1 VSTALDRRRT
11 SAPRAGAGIA
21 ILLAGVWLRRAV
33 RWICRRAPATA
44 AGLAASIPVLVSAI
58 HAAVI
63 GWEPA
68 GDDGIIVTRGFD
80 VLTSHSP
87 LVGQYSESGY
97 LTGQIVHSPGPLLYW
112 LLAIPARF
120 LSVSG
125 IPVWM
130 GIVNTLAI
138 VATVALA
145 RRRGG
150 LVLMFAAAIAIAL
163 MCQSLPSESFH
174 DVWNPAAGLF
184 PFLLLI
190 FLCWS
195 VACGERR
202 LLPATALVASFVTQ
216 THLTYVAPTIGMAAI
231 AVLGFGAGLWHRRW
245 RPPGLRRW
253 VLATLAVV
261 LVCWAPPLL
270 DEIEHSPGNLALL
283 AETTGSSQPRL
294 GADVGWHAV
303 VRAVG
308 ITPWWLYQPHS
319 EWNRKADVRQ
329 TPSSARADS
338 AIAILA
344 ILGLICAI
352 ALARRRR
359 DLASAAALALVMAGA
374 LDVNVA
380 QTPNTTV
387 LAATVGYTAWWG
399 SILGMWAYLVIAW
412 ALWSALL
419 ALLARRGSHRRVLA
433 TAARW
438 WRRRRLTLV
447 ASLLCLGGA
456 AATGTAVAS
465 TETPDS
471 HYREYEPIARIVAAL
486 DRSVPR
492 GVTVRYSLGAQ
503 SVSTQPMEPAIRYG
517 LVRHGDTPL
526 SKGALQ
532 RLGTHYE
539 LVHQHYSWFV
549 YIADGAGRVARMVR
563 VVTVRF
569 RTGFGENVFSAYVAT
584 VAPSGRLEPRLG

>member
-1 VSTALDRRRT
+1 VRIALDRRRIRG
-11 SAPRAGAGIA
+11 PRAWAGIA
-21 ILLAGVWLRRAV
+21 IVVAGMWLARAARWL
-33 RWICRRAPATA
+33 CRRAPELA
-44 AGLAASIPVLVSAI
+44 AGITASIPVLVSAI
-58 HAAVI
+58 HAAVV

-68 GDDGIIVTRGFD
+68 GDDGIIVTRAFD

-97 LTGQIVHSPGPLLYW
+97 ITGQIVHTPGPLLYW

-120 LSVSG
+120 GSVAS
-125 IPVWM
+125 IAVWM

-138 VATVALA
+138 VAAVALA

-163 MCQSLPSESFH
+163 MCQSLASESLH

-195 VACGERR
+195 LACGEYR
-202 LLPATALVASFVTQ
+202 LLPASALVASFVTQ
-216 THLTYVAPTIGMAAI
+216 THLTYVVPTIGMLAT
-231 AVLGFGAGLWHRRW
+231 AVLGFAAGLRRPRR
-245 RPPGLRRW
+245 RPATLRRW

-270 DEIEHSPGNLALL
+270 DEIEHSPGNLALVL
-283 AETTGSSQPRL
+283 QTAGGHQARL
-294 GADVGWHAV
+294 GAGVGWHAV
-303 VRAVG
+303 VRTVG

-319 EWNRKADVRQ
+319 EWHRKVDVRG
-329 TPSSARADS
+329 TPSSARTDT

-344 ILGLICAI
+344 MLGVILAF

-359 DLASAAALALVMAGA
+359 DLASAAALALVMAAA
-374 LDVNVA
+374 LDLNVA

-412 ALWSALL
+412 ALWL
-419 ALLARRGSHRRVLA
+419 ALRALFAHRLGDWRVGA
-433 TAARW
+433 TAT
-438 WRRRRLTLV
+438 RRRRLALTLA
-447 ASLLCLGGA
+447 ASAVCLGGV
-456 AATGTAVAS
+456 AATGSAVAS
-465 TETPDS
+465 TEAPDS
-471 HYREYEPIARIVAAL
+471 HYRQYQPIAEIVAAL
-486 DRSVPR
+486 DRAVPR
-492 GVTVRYSLGAQ
+492 GVTLRYSLGGQ
-503 SVSTQPMEPAIRYG
+503 SVSTQPIEPAIRYG
-517 LVRHGDTPL
+517 LVRHGDLPL
-526 SKGALQ
+526 SKGALE

-539 LVHQHYSWFV
+539 LRHQRYSWFV
-549 YIADGAGRVARMVR
+549 YIADGAGRVAGMVR
-563 VVTVRF
+563 VVTVHF
-569 RTGFGENVFSAYVAT
+569 KTGFGANVFSAYVAR
-584 VAPSGRLEPRLG
+584 VAASGRLEPRLG